1 MDDRKRFWGVTW
13 YELKMRLR
21 SAGYWIVV
29 LLVNA
34 FALFVASPLNYSSPD
49 DRWLFQSSWWIAG
62 EAFASATTL
71 MNGLGVFLI
80 ADRILRDRTLQTD
93 ELLRAKGVFPK
104 AYAMGKWAASLFGLC
119 LAVCPLFVGAPL
131 IQWYVGHTPI
141 QPAPF
146 LLAFAIIYV
155 PSMLL
160 ISTLA
165 LMAATLAGDTRFFYV
180 PYLVVWYLDSV
191 QFWVPRPAI
200 RQIVNFSGATAFL
213 RLFLTRVGSLA
224 ARGYPIVSS
233 SDVVLNIGL
242 LILVSG
248 ALLYILLRR
257 ETRAWMN
264 AELSRQKPA

>member
-1 MDDRKRFWGVTW
+1 MDGRRRFWGITW

-21 SAGYWIVV
+21 SAGYWVVV

-34 FALFVASPLNYSSPD
+34 FALFVTSPLNYGSPE
-49 DRWLFQSSWWIAG
+49 DRPLFQSSWWVAG
-62 EAFASATTL
+62 QAFASATTL

-80 ADRILRDRTLQTD
+80 ADRILRDRTLRTD

-104 AYAMGKWAASLFGLC
+104 AYAMGKWTASLLGLC

-131 IQWYVGHTPI
+131 IQRYVGHTPI
-141 QPAPF
+141 QPGPF
-146 LLAFAIIYV
+146 LLAFATVYL

-180 PYLVVWYLDSV
+180 PYLVVWYLDSF
-191 QFWVPRPAI
+191 QLWVPRPTI
-200 RQIVNFSGATAFL
+200 RRIVNFSGATACL
-213 RLFLTRVGSLA
+213 RLFLARVGSLA

-257 ETRAWMN
+257 ETRAWMST
-264 AELSRQKPA
+264 EPPRQKPA